1 MLTDS
6 RTRRPPALT
15 HGGGDCARRCLQSLD
30 GRGWKAKVVCL
41 SEVEVTSNSV
51 TSRLWSCG
59 SGGGG
64 GGESERSLVLFIVST
79 GSGRRY

>member
-1 MLTDS
+1 MLTGS
-6 RTRRPPALT
+6 RTRRPAALT
-15 HGGGDCARRCLQSLD
+15 HGGGGGARRCLQALD